1 MLKDLKFKGSK
12 IKVAILVAFLVVCG
26 QSSFGQVAGL
36 NVVKTGIPV
45 HYRGNIAVGDSI
57 IAFGTGVNTGVDYIK
72 AGDTKGRGIP
82 GGERFSATNF
92 VTVGDKIVLLDPRE
106 FTYHVFDTKTGK
118 IAAVPD
124 LKNLGASKLVASGNY
139 VAAVTM
145 DEAKN
150 RNKFSVIDVS
160 GAEPNVVVDQE
171 PWPGQ
176 IRIDQVAIDA
186 ASGNLVVSTRDQL
199 ARVLFNTGDTEP
211 IAFNIK
217 EKGGANT
224 EPIAINGDKAYY
236 FSAES
241 GQKNLMELNLLDG
254 SVKKLGINPATTAVA
269 ANGGTVAYFA
279 NRDAKDRSATEARLV
294 VIKRGGNPVVVVPTD
309 KFIDG
314 STKNNGLHGFGN
326 TIAITPDGRRVF
338 ISGKDAIGRTERLQM
353 YDGTTLRVF
362 ADAASRPAFMPGTD
376 VVAGNSLVAFKTGEN
391 NNTTLAYIRL
401 K

>member
-1 MLKDLKFKGSK
+1 MNKVKF
-12 IKVAILVAFLVVCG
+12 IKAFVLAIITTAACI
-26 QSSFGQVAGL
+26 SAFGQPFS
-36 NVVKTGIPV
+36 VVKSGIAV
-45 HYRGNIAVGDSI
+45 NYRGNVAVGDTI
-57 IAFGTGVNTGVDYIK
+57 IVYGTGVNNGVDYIK

-82 GGERFSATNF
+82 GSERFSSMHF
-92 VTVGDKIVLLDPRE
+92 VASGDKIVLLAPND
-106 FTYHVFDTKTGK
+106 FSYHVFDTKNGSMK
-118 IAAVPD
+118 AVPG
-124 LKNLGASKLVASGNY
+124 LKNRGLSRMVASGTF
-139 VAAVTM
+139 VAMVTI

-160 GAEPNVVVDQE
+160 GSEPNVVVDQE
-171 PWPGQ
+171 PWSGA
-176 IRIDQVAIDA
+176 IRIDQVAIDS
-186 ASGNLVVSTRDQL
+186 ASGNLIVSTGDQI

-224 EPIAINGDKAYY
+224 EPMAINGDKVYY

-254 SVKKLGINPATTAVA
+254 SVKKLSINPATTAVA

-294 VIKRGGNPVVVVPTD
+294 VIKLGGNPLVVVPTD

-376 VVAGNSLVAFKTGEN
+376 VVAGSSLVAFKTGEN
-391 NNTTLAYIRL
+391 NNTTLAYMRIR
-401 K
+401 